1 MSNDVIALRAEG
13 GASAQVHRFGAHVT
27 SWMPAPGDEE
37 RLFLSSLSDMSGKSA
52 IRGGI
57 PVIFPQFST
66 EGPLPRH
73 GFARTSVWAVKAVI
87 PGDVE
92 ESAPHAPH
100 EVTLYLESSDATRA
114 IWPADFRAELTV
126 CLTGDQ
132 LSVTLAV
139 LNTGN
144 ADISFTCAL
153 HTYLRV
159 NDTANAVLSGL
170 HGAPFRVSSARDSL
184 IFDDQE
190 RIAFTGEI
198 DRVYVGAPTRVIL
211 REPLR
216 ELVIDAADFPDIVVW
231 NPGERAAA
239 IADMEPGGERRMV
252 CVEAGVVQQPIVL
265 APERTFTGKQ
275 VLTAIPAQ

>member
-1 MSNDVIALRAEG
+1 VSDDVIALRAEG

-73 GFARTSVWAVKAVI
+73 GFARTSVWAVKAVV
-87 PGDVE
+87 PGEVE
-92 ESAPHAPH
+92 EPAPDAPH
-100 EVTLYLESSDATRA
+100 EVTLYLDSDDATRA
-114 IWPADFRAELTV
+114 IWHADFRAELTV
-126 CLTGDQ
+126 SVTGDQ
-132 LSVTLAV
+132 LSVTLSIQ
-139 LNTGN
+139 NTGN

-153 HTYLRV
+153 HTYVRV

-170 HGAPFRVSSARDSL
+170 HGAPYRVSSARDAL

-190 RIAFTGEI
+190 SIAFTGEI
-198 DRVYVGAPTRVIL
+198 DRVYVGAPKRVIL
-211 REPLR
+211 REPTR
-216 ELVIDAADFPDIVVW
+216 EVVIDATEFPDIVVW
-231 NPGERAAA
+231 NPGQRAAA
-239 IADMEPGGERRMV
+239 LADMEPGGERRMV
-252 CVEAGVVQQPIVL
+252 CVEAGAVQQPIVL
-265 APERTFTGKQ
+265 APERTFKGTQ
-275 VLTAIPAQ
+275 VLTVIPAQ